1 LEVVPEGLRDVLARR
16 RAQLTPGANRFLAA
30 DGQADRPCAVGQRR
44 HLHAEG
50 AMSVEDN
57 KQSAR
62 RFYEEV
68 INARNLDALGSC

>member
-1 LEVVPEGLRDVLARR
+1 
-16 RAQLTPGANRFLAA
+16 
-30 DGQADRPCAVGQRR
+30 
-44 HLHAEG
+44 
-50 AMSVEDN
+50 MSVEDN